1 MHYVIKHIFYR
12 HVDKNIDTEVEI
24 KFLHQISQMN
34 NLNFKYIT
42 IGDIYSYLKNLNINK
57 SHLV

>member
-1 MHYVIKHIFYR
+1 
-12 HVDKNIDTEVEI
+12 
-24 KFLHQISQMN
+24 MN

-42 IGDIYSYLKNLNINK
+42 IGDAYSYLKNLNINK